1 MQKINLINH
10 FSVTFPKPKNR
21 NQLTN
26 PSLFKAKNIITE
38 DQLNKIV
45 TDVEENEDLESNT
58 DRDKQIQNA
67 VSRHIYHGFA
77 KLHKIPVEKRKYFK
91 DSVNEK
97 ESEDK
102 M

>member
-10 FSVTFPKPKNR
+10 FSVTFPKPKNL

-26 PSLFKAKNIITE
+26 PSLFKAKNILTE
-38 DQLNKIV
+38 DQLNKIA
-45 TDVEENEDLESNT
+45 TDVEENEGLEANT
-58 DRDKQIQNA
+58 DRDKQFQNA